1 MPHYLDKIWGIF
13 LLDVLFMVMR
23 VVLCGDIVR
32 VFLSLPLEKRERP
45 AGANSM
51 AGRHFGGD
59 KAALS
64 QDSRTWCICSYANP
78 MDKFHT

>member
-1 MPHYLDKIWGIF
+1 
-13 LLDVLFMVMR
+13 
-23 VVLCGDIVR
+23 
-32 VFLSLPLEKRERP
+32 LSLPLDERKRP

-64 QDSRTWCICSYANP
+64 HLVYLQLC
-78 MDKFHT
+78 